1 MLLNPQDIQLYKK
14 SIGKVICY
22 PAFSS
27 TSLHTKF
34 LLIPNNDIDQ
44 QVILDIDPNN
54 NKSTISLSKYSEY
67 KSEEE
72 YLFLPFSFFKIKD
85 VKLNEGNE
93 ENPHIIYLI
102 ALDSEKP
109 IEQMF
114 TDFMENETDNLN
126 PEGLDFLILE
136 NDAEKISIN
145 PIY

>member
-1 MLLNPQDIQLYKK
+1 M
-14 SIGKVICY
+14 
-22 PAFSS
+22 
-27 TSLHTKF
+27 
-34 LLIPNNDIDQ
+34 
-44 QVILDIDPNN
+44 
-54 NKSTISLSKYSEY
+54 
-67 KSEEE
+67 
-72 YLFLPFSFFKIKD
+72 
-85 VKLNEGNE
+85 NEGNE

-145 PIY
+145 PIYYSKKMNNEVYLKKETKDVDNKWN